1 MTININFPKY
11 EGNFYLGE
19 NMQLTTATTTVW
31 EVSWYRFWRY
41 GMNAVSSAGM

>member
-19 NMQLTTATTTVW
+19 NMQLTTTTTVW